1 MGNSSDAY
9 CLHLSLAF
17 AFKSVLYWI
26 LFFCLFCG
34 FIEYINGTDA
44 ATVWK
49 HTWCTKASF
58 ANSSFY
64 NFVELQQLL
73 FLVSKASQIYND
85 PHQFWVTWVSARTV
99 FLITQFYFSNS
110 AKERNSRK
118 EWIEIFIQ
126 APLKKMTKNI
136 WKTAFLI

>member
-1 MGNSSDAY
+1 MGNSSDVY

-17 AFKSVLYWI
+17 AFKSVLCWI
-26 LFFCLFCG
+26 PFFYLFCG
-34 FIEYINGTDA
+34 LIEHINGTDA

-49 HTWCTKASF
+49 HAWCMKASF
-58 ANSSFY
+58 TNYSFY

-73 FLVSKASQIYND
+73 FLVNEASQFYND
-85 PHQFWVTWVSARTV
+85 LHQFWVTWVSARTV

-118 EWIEIFIQ
+118 VWFEIFMQ
-126 APLKKMTKNI
+126 APLKNMTKNI
-136 WKTAFLI
+136 